1 MITKPLS
8 LATLIGAALLV
19 GCGGDGGGSPS
30 PSGSASLTLGVSDA
44 PVDDANKVVIAFE
57 DVVLIPLGDDS
68 DSDDDSDD
76 DNDDDNSSSGSPIL
90 LNVSQ
95 NGELR
100 QVDLLKYQGTSYD
113 TIISS
118 QTLSPGKYAMCV
130 YVKDGTQLNDDSLS
144 YVEKKDGSLKG
155 LVVPSKG
162 SCFGYKPSTTDQGR
176 LKFSGKG
183 ENLEISTGNNRFV
196 LEFDLRKGLAD
207 PQGQDYMLM
216 NSNAVTLVNLSESGE
231 IEGDVS
237 VQQYQACESDSLGG
251 PFSHAVYLYP
261 GDIGQSQMGD
271 MGATDPALVEPIAI
285 ADVSSSE
292 DDSGDT
298 EYDYE
303 FGFIGPGTYS
313 LGYTCTAY
321 VDKSDSAQTDTDGFE
336 IFAAYGPVV
345 VTAGQSTEL
354 DIVPVQ

>member
-1 MITKPLS
+1 M
-8 LATLIGAALLV
+8 
-19 GCGGDGGGSPS
+19 
-30 PSGSASLTLGVSDA
+30 
-44 PVDDANKVVIAFE
+44 
-57 DVVLIPLGDDS
+57 
-68 DSDDDSDD
+68 
-76 DNDDDNSSSGSPIL
+76 
-90 LNVSQ
+90 
-95 NGELR
+95 
-100 QVDLLKYQGTSYD
+100 
-113 TIISS
+113 
-118 QTLSPGKYAMCV
+118 
-130 YVKDGTQLNDDSLS
+130 
-144 YVEKKDGSLKG
+144 
-155 LVVPSKG
+155 
-162 SCFGYKPSTTDQGR
+162 
-176 LKFSGKG
+176 
-183 ENLEISTGNNRFV
+183 

-313 LGYTCTAY
+313 L
-321 VDKSDSAQTDTDGFE
+321 
-336 IFAAYGPVV
+336 
-345 VTAGQSTEL
+345 
-354 DIVPVQ
+354 DIPARPTWINRILRKRTPMASRYLPPMVRSS